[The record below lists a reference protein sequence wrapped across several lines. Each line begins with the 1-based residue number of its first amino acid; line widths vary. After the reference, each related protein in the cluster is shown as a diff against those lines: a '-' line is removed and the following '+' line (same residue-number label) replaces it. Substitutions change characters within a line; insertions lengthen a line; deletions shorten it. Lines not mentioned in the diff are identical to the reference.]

1 MNLLIFRLD
10 ASKNRSGK
18 DSILFRREVTIT
30 VKFTGYLYKKK
41 GGEREEKLILFYTNR
56 IQ

>member
-18 DSILFRREVTIT
+18 DSILFRREVTT